1 MKILGAVLAL
11 ALCCNLVMAQAD
23 IYTIQEGDTLEK
35 IAEDKLKD
43 ASLWINSQNTTTSQ
57 VTT

>member
-11 ALCCNLVMAQAD
+11 TLCCPLVITQED
-23 IYTIQEGDTLEK
+23 IDTIQEGDTLEK

>member
-11 ALCCNLVMAQAD
+11 TLCCPLVITQED

-57 VTT
+57 VAT